1 MNIFFR
7 EPPGQLLL
15 ESNVIFDVLCRCYYL
30 YNFKND
36 RNTHWVLLSVKPQPS
51 SMALYSNTL
60 SLVFSRFFKLCKW
73 YQIVQSMTDSH
84 KLLFIKIVKPWC
96 SKFVY
101 SFIVKLGSMV
111 KLRSSH
117 PEFLLHIGVL
127 RNSAKFTGKRLW
139 QSLFLNKVAG
149 VNPVADKCFPVNIT
163 KFLRTPFLTER
174 LRATASIL
182 AEYLQKT
189 SICEIRMEIWLS
201 LDSFV

>member
-15 ESNVIFDVLCRCYYL
+15 ESDVIFDVLCRCYYL

-60 SLVFSRFFKLCKW
+60 SWVFSRFFKLCKW

-117 PEFLLHIGVL
+117 PEFLEIPQ
-127 RNSAKFTGKRLW
+127 NSQENACDRV
-139 QSLFLNKVAG
+139 SFLIKLQVSTQLQTS
-149 VNPVADKCFPVNIT
+149 V
-163 KFLRTPFLTER
+163 FL
-174 LRATASIL
+174 
-182 AEYLQKT
+182 
-189 SICEIRMEIWLS
+189 
-201 LDSFV
+201 